1 VSGEDPTPGG
11 DMTQQSDGGP
21 VQTVAPP
28 RTAVLAERFPIRR
41 VVLVTLSI
49 LIAFGVTTGSWKT
62 LTLSEGRIS
71 GAGWRDFLVFGV
83 ALGSIYALIAL
94 GYSLVY
100 GILLMINFAHGEVF
114 MAGAF
119 ASFFVA
125 QSLETAGLLDRNP
138 VLSIAILLLAATAAS
153 MLVAV
158 LLERVAYRPLR
169 NAPRLV
175 PLISAIGASLFLQ
188 YTFASFFGSE
198 SRGYPSIGALEGT
211 WTILGIPIGRALVVT
226 IVTAALM
233 MVGLTLFIARTKV
246 GKAMRAVAEDKEI
259 ASLMGIDVNRVIVTT
274 FAVGGILAGVAGVMF
289 ALVFGLVQYNM
300 GFVPGIK
307 AFTAAVLGGIG
318 SVTGAAIGGLLLGV
332 VESVGPVLLLTGIH
346 VPAPNQLRDVVAFTI
361 LVLVLIFRPGGI
373 FGAGEQER
381 G

>member
-1 VSGEDPTPGG
+1 MSDKDPTPGG

-21 VQTVAPP
+21 AQTVTPP
-28 RTAVLAERFPIRR
+28 RTAMLAERFPIRR

-125 QSLETAGLLDRNP
+125 QSLETEGLLDRNP

-175 PLISAIGASLFLQ
+175 PLITAIGASLFLQ

-198 SRGYPSIGALEGT
+198 SRGYPSISALEGT

-226 IVTAALM
+226 IVAAVLM
-233 MVGLTLFIARTKV
+233 MVGLTQFIARTKV

-289 ALVFGLVQYNM
+289 ALLFGLVQYNM

-373 FGAGEQER
+373 LGGGEQEK

>member
-1 VSGEDPTPGG
+1 
-11 DMTQQSDGGP
+11 MTQTRQREDESPKP
-21 VQTVAPP
+21 VARS
-28 RTAVLAERFPIRR
+28 RTSVLAERIPIRR
-41 VVLVTLSI
+41 IILVILSI
-49 LIAFGVTTGSWKT
+49 LITAGVLMGSYKT
-62 LTLSEGRIS
+62 LTLTEGRIS
-71 GAGWRDFLVFGV
+71 GAGWRDFLIFGV

-114 MAGAF
+114 MVGAF
-119 ASFFVA
+119 ASYFVA
-125 QSLETAGLLDRNP
+125 QSLDSAGLLDSSP
-138 VLSIAILLLAATAAS
+138 VLSILILLVTATVAS
-153 MLVAV
+153 MGVAV

-175 PLISAIGASLFLQ
+175 PLITAIGASLFLQ
-188 YTFASFFGSE
+188 YTAASFFGSN
-198 SRGYPSIGALEGT
+198 SKGYPDIAALEGT
-211 WTILGIPIGRALVVT
+211 WTILGLPIAKTLVLTMVA
-226 IVTAALM
+226 AALM
-233 MVGLTLFIARTKV
+233 LAGLTWFISRTKV

-259 ASLMGIDVNRVIVTT
+259 ASLMGINVNRVIVTT

-318 SVTGAAIGGLLLGV
+318 SVTGAAVGGLILGL
-332 VESVGPVLLLTGIH
+332 VESVAPVLLLTGIH
-346 VPAPNQLRDVVAFTI
+346 VPAPNQLRDVVAFSI

-373 FGAGEQER
+373 FGSDEPER

>member
-1 VSGEDPTPGG
+1 MTQTQQGG
-11 DMTQQSDGGP
+11 DEAP
-21 VQTVAPP
+21 ATVARP
-28 RTAVLAERFPIRR
+28 RTAVLAERFPVRMVI
-41 VVLVTLSI
+41 LVILSI
-49 LIAFGVTTGSWKT
+49 LIAASVAIGSWKT

-71 GAGWRDFLVFGV
+71 GAGWRDFLVFGI

-138 VLSIAILLLAATAAS
+138 VLSIAILLLTATVAS
-153 MLVAV
+153 MLVAM

-198 SRGYPSIGALEGT
+198 SRGYPSIAALEGT
-211 WTILGIPIGRALVVT
+211 WTILGIPIAKTLVVT
-226 IVTAALM
+226 FVAAVLM
-233 MVGLTLFIARTKV
+233 MVGLTQFISRTKV

-259 ASLMGIDVNRVIVTT
+259 ASLMGINVNRVIVTT

-289 ALVFGLVQYNM
+289 ALVFGIVQYNM

-318 SVTGAAIGGLLLGV
+318 SVTGAAIGGLILGV

-373 FGAGEQER
+373 LGSGEQER